1 MHAAAVKKRSPA
13 ASTKIKYIVSHDKRH
28 GWLSCTENETSR
40 LRHKGRLPR
49 PPFFF
54 VRRTIP
60 LFLQGR
66 LFMGHMETEAMV
78 FEGVQIGGI

>member
-1 MHAAAVKKRSPA
+1 MVVRGKQDFPA
-13 ASTKIKYIVSHDKRH
+13 DAQRTAP
-28 GWLSCTENETSR
+28 L
-40 LRHKGRLPR
+40 

-66 LFMGHMETEAMV
+66 LFTGTMETEAMV
-78 FEGVQIGGI
+78 FEGVQIGGV

>member
-1 MHAAAVKKRSPA
+1 MKRQSPA
-13 ASTKIKYIVSHDKRH
+13 ASIRIKEFSHDKRH

-40 LRHKGRLPR
+40 LRHEGRLPGR
-49 PPFFF
+49 PFFF

>member
-1 MHAAAVKKRSPA
+1 MVVHGKQDFPA
-13 ASTKIKYIVSHDKRH
+13 EAQRTAP
-28 GWLSCTENETSR
+28 L
-40 LRHKGRLPR
+40 

-66 LFMGHMETEAMV
+66 LFTGYMETEIMV
-78 FEGVQIGGI
+78 FERLQNGGV

>member
-1 MHAAAVKKRSPA
+1 MVVRGKQDFPA
-13 ASTKIKYIVSHDKRH
+13 DAQRTAP
-28 GWLSCTENETSR
+28 L
-40 LRHKGRLPR
+40 

-66 LFMGHMETEAMV
+66 LFTGIMETEVMV
-78 FEGVQIGGI
+78 FEGVQNGGV

>member
-1 MHAAAVKKRSPA
+1 MVVRGKQDFPA
-13 ASTKIKYIVSHDKRH
+13 EAQRTAS
-28 GWLSCTENETSR
+28 L
-40 LRHKGRLPR
+40 

-66 LFMGHMETEAMV
+66 LFTGIMETEVMV
-78 FEGVQIGGI
+78 FESVQIGGV

>member
-1 MHAAAVKKRSPA
+1 MHVVAAKKRSPA
-13 ASTKIKYIVSHDKRH
+13 ASIRIKKTSHDKRH
-28 GWLSCTENETSR
+28 GRLSCTENETSR

-66 LFMGHMETEAMV
+66 LFMGHMETEVMV
-78 FEGVQIGGI
+78 FESVQIGGV

>member
-1 MHAAAVKKRSPA
+1 MVVRGKRNFPA
-13 ASTKIKYIVSHDKRH
+13 DAQRTAP
-28 GWLSCTENETSR
+28 L
-40 LRHKGRLPR
+40 

-66 LFMGHMETEAMV
+66 VFTGIMETEAMV
-78 FEGVQIGGI
+78 FECLQIGGV

>member
-1 MHAAAVKKRSPA
+1 MVVRGKQDFPA
-13 ASTKIKYIVSHDKRH
+13 EARRTAP
-28 GWLSCTENETSR
+28 L
-40 LRHKGRLPR
+40 

-66 LFMGHMETEAMV
+66 LFTGIMETEAMV
-78 FEGVQIGGI
+78 FEGVQNGGI

>member
-1 MHAAAVKKRSPA
+1 MVVRGKQDFPA
-13 ASTKIKYIVSHDKRH
+13 EARRTAP
-28 GWLSCTENETSR
+28 L
-40 LRHKGRLPR
+40 

-66 LFMGHMETEAMV
+66 LFTGIMVTEVMV
-78 FEGVQIGGI
+78 FEGVQNGGV

>member
-1 MHAAAVKKRSPA
+1 MVVRGKQDFPA
-13 ASTKIKYIVSHDKRH
+13 EAQRTAP
-28 GWLSCTENETSR
+28 L
-40 LRHKGRLPR
+40 

-66 LFMGHMETEAMV
+66 VFTGTMETEAMV
-78 FEGVQIGGI
+78 FEGVQNGGV

>member
-1 MHAAAVKKRSPA
+1 MVVHGKRNFPA
-13 ASTKIKYIVSHDKRH
+13 DAQRTAP
-28 GWLSCTENETSR
+28 L
-40 LRHKGRLPR
+40 

-78 FEGVQIGGI
+78 FESVQIGGI

>member
-1 MHAAAVKKRSPA
+1 MVVHAKRNFPA
-13 ASTKIKYIVSHDKRH
+13 EARRTAP
-28 GWLSCTENETSR
+28 L
-40 LRHKGRLPR
+40 

-66 LFMGHMETEAMV
+66 LFTGIMETEAMV
-78 FEGVQIGGI
+78 FECLQIGSI

>member
-1 MHAAAVKKRSPA
+1 MV
-13 ASTKIKYIVSHDKRH
+13 VH
-28 GWLSCTENETSR
+28 GKQDFPTETQR
-40 LRHKGRLPR
+40 TAPL

-66 LFMGHMETEAMV
+66 VFTGIMETESMV
-78 FEGVQIGGI
+78 FEGVQNGGV

>member
-1 MHAAAVKKRSPA
+1 MVVHGKQDFPA
-13 ASTKIKYIVSHDKRH
+13 
-28 GWLSCTENETSR
+28 ETQR
-40 LRHKGRLPR
+40 TAPL

-66 LFMGHMETEAMV
+66 LFTGIMETEVMV
-78 FEGVQIGGI
+78 FEGVQIGEV

>member
-1 MHAAAVKKRSPA
+1 MVVRGKRNFPA
-13 ASTKIKYIVSHDKRH
+13 EAQRTAP
-28 GWLSCTENETSR
+28 L
-40 LRHKGRLPR
+40 

-66 LFMGHMETEAMV
+66 LFTGIMETEVMV
-78 FEGVQIGGI
+78 FEGVQIGEV

>member
-1 MHAAAVKKRSPA
+1 MVVRGKQDFPA
-13 ASTKIKYIVSHDKRH
+13 EAQRTAP
-28 GWLSCTENETSR
+28 L
-40 LRHKGRLPR
+40 

-66 LFMGHMETEAMV
+66 LFTGNMETEVMV
-78 FEGVQIGGI
+78 FEGVQNGGV

>member
-1 MHAAAVKKRSPA
+1 MVVHGKRNFPA
-13 ASTKIKYIVSHDKRH
+13 EAQRTAP
-28 GWLSCTENETSR
+28 L
-40 LRHKGRLPR
+40 

-66 LFMGHMETEAMV
+66 LFTGNMETEAMV
-78 FEGVQIGGI
+78 FEGVQIGSI